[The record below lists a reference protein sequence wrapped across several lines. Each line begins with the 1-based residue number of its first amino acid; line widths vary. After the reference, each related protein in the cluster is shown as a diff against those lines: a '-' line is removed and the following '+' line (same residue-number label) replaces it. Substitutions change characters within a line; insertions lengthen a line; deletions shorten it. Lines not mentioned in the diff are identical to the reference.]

1 MIAIRRV
8 WRGENAIDFVPWWR
22 RVLVVSALLVLVSV
36 GSLFTRGLNLGI
48 DFEGGTSWEVP
59 SDGVSVADARSVLAP
74 LGEGS
79 AKIQVVS
86 TPGGSDLLRIQSD
99 TDDPARQADVRIALA
114 ELTGAPEADV
124 SISTVGPSW
133 GEEITRS
140 AVRALAI
147 FLVVLVVYL
156 SFRLQWA
163 MAVAALVALA
173 HDLVI
178 SVGVY
183 SVFQIEMTPATVVA
197 LLTIMGYSIYDTV
210 VVFDKVK
217 DNESKVGLTN
227 RLGYREMVSLSMNEV
242 LVRSVNTTIT
252 SLLPVIAILVV
263 GSGILGAT
271 SLQEFGV
278 ALLVGLLVG
287 AYSSILVAAPVLS
300 FIKERQQRYR
310 VVRERLAASRATSP
324 IVGGPDGPATGH
336 GGEGTAA
343 GAPGAAGGS
352 GSATPGA
359 APGPARPVPTPT
371 GAIPPRP
378 RKKGKRR

>member
-310 VVRERLAASRATSP
+310 VVRERLDASRATSP